1 MQIINNKCELEVIQL
16 KDLSSRLES
25 DIYSNVKLDFE
36 NIYDYNEDFN
46 FAVFIF
52 QSNNK
57 FFSCR

>member
-36 NIYDYNEDFN
+36 NIYDYN
-46 FAVFIF
+46 
-52 QSNNK
+52 
-57 FFSCR
+57 